1 MKSKKLVLLAALLG
15 GLVLPSLSSCGT
27 ADLVFFNWGEYIDTD
42 LISQFEEQEGVTIKL
57 LTFDTNETMVEK
69 LESSTYD
76 LVVPSDYAI
85 EELVSTDQLLE
96 LDMTKFST
104 YSEDILVPSLKNAL
118 DNLAETDSDGNK
130 GFNLLNYAVPYTWG
144 EVGLIYDSS
153 VISEEEMEQEGWDA
167 LKTAKNS
174 DGSDRKVCVYDA
186 ARDVYS
192 MALSACGHSFVN
204 PTDEEL
210 NDATDWLKD
219 MSDTLGNNLS
229 FKTEEIL
236 DEMPEHKYDICFDY
250 SGDAIY
256 SIMNEQDPVS
266 PLKLFIP
273 DAVEGSD
280 TRTNIYTDAMCIT
293 KGCQNV
299 DLAYKFIDFLCT
311 AEAATAN
318 TEWIGYTTPIQEVYE
333 SVTSEG
339 GVYEDVADAYKVEP
353 TEKDHFYRYNAALKT
368 KITDLWNSKIR

>member
-27 ADLVFFNWGEYIDTD
+27 TDLVFFNWGEYIDTD
-42 LISQFEEQEGVTIKL
+42 LIDQFEEEEGVSIKL
-57 LTFDTNETMVEK
+57 LTYDTNETMIEK

-85 EELVSTDQLLE
+85 EELASNDQLLE
-96 LDMTKFST
+96 LDLTKFST
-104 YSEDILVPSLKNAL
+104 YSKDILVPSLKTAL
-118 DNLAETDSDGNK
+118 DNLAETDDDGNE
-130 GFNLLNYAVPYTWG
+130 GFDLLDYAVPYTWG
-144 EVGLIYDSS
+144 QVGLIYDSS
-153 VISEEEMEQEGWDA
+153 VISEEEMELEGWEA
-167 LKTAKNS
+167 LRTAQNS

-192 MALSACGHSFVN
+192 MALSACGYSFVD
-204 PTDEEL
+204 PTDEQL
-210 NDATDWLKD
+210 DDATDWLLE

-236 DEMPEHKYDICFDY
+236 DEMPEHKYDVCLTY

-293 KGCQNV
+293 KDCQNV

-311 AEAATAN
+311 TEAATAN
-318 TEWIGYTTPIQEVYE
+318 TEWIGYTTPIEEVYE

-339 GVYEDVADAYKVEP
+339 GAYEDVADAYKVNASD
-353 TEKDHFYRYNAALKT
+353 KDHFYRYNAELKSN
-368 KITDLWNSKIR
+368 ITSLWNENIR